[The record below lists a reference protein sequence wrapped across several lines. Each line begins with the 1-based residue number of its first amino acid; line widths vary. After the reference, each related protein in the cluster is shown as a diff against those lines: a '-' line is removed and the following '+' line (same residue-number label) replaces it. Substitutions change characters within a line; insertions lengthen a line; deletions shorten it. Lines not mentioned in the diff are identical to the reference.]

1 MGLTQ
6 SLRPAPQTFGPI
18 QFSFSPHFTFE
29 FRLSNVFLRHVG
41 VVAVRSFAGRDGG
54 SLEIRDHE
62 KTYEMEE
69 GRRGSRMGAGLS
81 RWHIQGV
88 QLLPRQRRRQQQ
100 HWGSEAMGRNLEFY
114 SRVLDESSSSLPGL
128 PRKIIYYP
136 CYLVQQPRPTAKK
149 LSRLHEKTWTP

>member
-41 VVAVRSFAGRDGG
+41 VVTVVAVRSFAGRDGG

-69 GRRGSRMGAGLS
+69 GRRGSRMVGVGRLAAQS
-81 RWHIQGV
+81 R
-88 QLLPRQRRRQQQ
+88 
-100 HWGSEAMGRNLEFY
+100 
-114 SRVLDESSSSLPGL
+114 
-128 PRKIIYYP
+128 YP
-136 CYLVQQPRPTAKK
+136 TRTLGYF
-149 LSRLHEKTWTP
+149 

>member
-41 VVAVRSFAGRDGG
+41 VVTVVAVRSFAGRDGG

-100 HWGSEAMGRNLEFY
+100 HWGSEAVKLWAEIWNFTH
-114 SRVLDESSSSLPGL
+114 ESWTSHHHHCLACLGKSY
-128 PRKIIYYP
+128 IIP
-136 CYLVQQPRPTAKK
+136 AT
-149 LSRLHEKTWTP
+149 